1 MHEFDEP
8 VPPQAYSAPVA
19 RERLQVLLAHER
31 AFVGK
36 SDLLAVLQEEII
48 AVIAK
53 HVTIERE
60 RVQIKLDR
68 GDPISTLEIDV
79 EVPSAAAAAALRE
92 STRRRWRE
100 AEALFRRQ
108 QARREILARIVASGR
123 CRPAGPGSRSLIHR
137 ASAVRPDPP
146 ADAALSSRQTVGG
159 D

>member
-1 MHEFDEP
+1 MNLLTLFRRRN
-8 VPPQAYSAPVA
+8 SAPVA

-68 GDPISTLEIDV
+68 GDPISILEIDV
-79 EVPSAAAAAALRE
+79 EVPSVAAAAALRE
-92 STRRRWRE
+92 
-100 AEALFRRQ
+100 A
-108 QARREILARIVASGR
+108 
-123 CRPAGPGSRSLIHR
+123 RPAM
-137 ASAVRPDPP
+137 AS
-146 ADAALSSRQTVGG
+146 
-159 D
+159 

>member
-1 MHEFDEP
+1 MNLMSLFRKRD
-8 VPPQAYSAPVA
+8 SAPVA

-53 HVTIERE
+53 HVTIERD

-92 STRRRWRE
+92 
-100 AEALFRRQ
+100 A
-108 QARREILARIVASGR
+108 
-123 CRPAGPGSRSLIHR
+123 RPAM
-137 ASAVRPDPP
+137 A
-146 ADAALSSRQTVGG
+146 GG
-159 D
+159 